1 MGAPGGVARPV
12 RCVVVT
18 RRTWTLLFSSVL
30 VLVLGL
36 LGALL
41 PVPYVALGPGPVYDT
56 LGKVNDTQVVE
67 IGGENTFP
75 TGGKL
80 SMTTVSLNDGM
91 TLLSAFGL
99 WLSGDYALAPREELF
114 PPEKTKQQ
122 IDQENTKAFQDSQTS
137 AEIAAL
143 RYLKY
148 PVKVLA
154 MKIED
159 NSALK
164 GIVEPGDRI
173 IAVNGKPV
181 ATAAEVRAALEGSK
195 PGEQVDVR
203 YQHNTDPEKTARVT
217 LGKAEDRPQGV
228 LGVTSA
234 ERPDVPFQI
243 KIALKDVGGP
253 SAGLMFALSI
263 VDKLTPGEINGGQS
277 VAGTGE
283 IDADGKVG
291 AIGGIPFK
299 MIAARDQGASVFL
312 VPEGNCAEARQR
324 APEGLKL
331 IKVGTLEQA
340 VNALEAL
347 RNNQPT
353 PAC

>member
-1 MGAPGGVARPV
+1 M
-12 RCVVVT
+12 T

-36 LGALL
+36 LGALV

-56 LGKVNDTQVVE
+56 LGKVGDTTVVE

-99 WLSGDYALAPREELF
+99 WLSGDYALAPRDELF

-122 IDQENTKAFQDSQTS
+122 IDQENSKAFQDSQTS

-154 MKIED
+154 TKIED

-164 GIVEPGDRI
+164 GILEPGDRVL
-173 IAVNGKPV
+173 AVNGKTV
-181 ATAAEVRAALEGSK
+181 ATAAEVRAALEGTK

-203 YQHNTDPEKTARVT
+203 YQHNADPEKTARVT
-217 LGKAEDRPQGV
+217 LGKSDDRPQGV

-263 VDKLTPGEINGGQS
+263 VDKLTPGELNGGQS
-277 VAGTGE
+277 IAGTGE

-299 MIAARDQGASVFL
+299 MIAARNQGATAFL
-312 VPEGNCAEARQR
+312 VPQNNCAEAKQR

-331 IKVGTLEQA
+331 VKVGSLTEA
-340 VNALEAL
+340 VGALEAL
-347 RNNQPT
+347 RSGQPT

>member
-1 MGAPGGVARPV
+1 MHPVAPRAPLPCRT
-12 RCVVVT
+12 VT

-36 LGALL
+36 LGALV

-56 LGKVNDTQVVE
+56 LGKVGDTTVVE

-99 WLSGDYALAPREELF
+99 WLSGDYALAPRDELF

-122 IDQENTKAFQDSQTS
+122 IDQENSKAFQDSQTS

-154 MKIED
+154 TKIED

-164 GIVEPGDRI
+164 GILEPGDRVL
-173 IAVNGKPV
+173 AVNGKTV
-181 ATAAEVRAALEGSK
+181 ATAAEVRAALEGTK

-203 YQHNTDPEKTARVT
+203 YQHNADPEKTARVT
-217 LGKAEDRPQGV
+217 SASPTTARRASSASPPPSARTCRSRSRSRSR
-228 LGVTSA
+228 TSA
-234 ERPDVPFQI
+234 
-243 KIALKDVGGP
+243 
-253 SAGLMFALSI
+253 
-263 VDKLTPGEINGGQS
+263 
-277 VAGTGE
+277 
-283 IDADGKVG
+283 
-291 AIGGIPFK
+291 
-299 MIAARDQGASVFL
+299 
-312 VPEGNCAEARQR
+312 
-324 APEGLKL
+324 APRR
-331 IKVGTLEQA
+331 V
-340 VNALEAL
+340 
-347 RNNQPT
+347 
-353 PAC
+353 

>member
-18 RRTWTLLFSSVL
+18 RRTWTLVFSSVL
-30 VLVLGL
+30 VLALGL
-36 LGALL
+36 LGAFVK
-41 PVPYVALGPGPVYDT
+41 VPYVALGPGPVYDT
-56 LGKVNDTQVVE
+56 LGKVGDTPVVE

-99 WLSGDYALAPREELF
+99 WVSGNYALAPREELF
-114 PPEKTKQQ
+114 PPDKTKQE
-122 IDQENTKAFQDSQTS
+122 IDQENTKAFQDSQSS

-154 MKIED
+154 TKIED
-159 NSALK
+159 SSGLK

-181 ATAAEVRAALEGSK
+181 ASAAEVRAALENTK
-195 PGEQVDVR
+195 PGDQVDVR
-203 YQHNTDPEKTARVT
+203 YQHNTDPEKTARVP
-217 LGKAEDRPQGV
+217 LGKSADRPYGV

-263 VDKLTPGEINGGQS
+263 VDKLTPGELNGGQS
-277 VAGTGE
+277 IAGTGE

-299 MIAARDQGASVFL
+299 MIAARDQGATTFL

-324 APEGLKL
+324 TPDGLKL
-331 IKVGTLEQA
+331 IKVGSLSEA
-340 VNALEAL
+340 VGALEKL